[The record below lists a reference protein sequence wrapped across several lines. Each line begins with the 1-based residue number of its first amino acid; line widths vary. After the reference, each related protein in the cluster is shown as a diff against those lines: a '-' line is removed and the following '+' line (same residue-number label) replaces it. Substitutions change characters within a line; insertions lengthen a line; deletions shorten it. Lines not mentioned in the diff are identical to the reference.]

1 MNVDVIIA
9 GRGGGSSED
18 LMAFNNE
25 DVVMAFYNSRVPIIS
40 AVGHEID
47 SVLTDFAADDS
58 APTPS
63 VAAETVIASH
73 ININM
78 SLSDLEK
85 RLINSLNI
93 KIRTEKDKY
102 IKISNSRIFREPQFI
117 LFDRYQIVDDIL
129 KNIFL
134 LGENRITKK
143 YSELQK
149 FDNIS
154 IYIKSNLE
162 STKNKFLL
170 IQERIENFS
179 PLGTLKRGYS
189 VVRNKNKNVI
199 KSIKQVNLG
208 EEIEI
213 ILEDGKI
220 IAEVK
225 GKV

>member
-1 MNVDVIIA
+1 MKHYV
-9 GRGGGSSED
+9 
-18 LMAFNNE
+18 
-25 DVVMAFYNSRVPIIS
+25 
-40 AVGHEID
+40 
-47 SVLTDFAADDS
+47 T
-58 APTPS
+58 
-63 VAAETVIASH
+63 
-73 ININM
+73 
-78 SLSDLEK
+78 K
-85 RLINSLNI
+85 
-93 KIRTEKDKY
+93 
-102 IKISNSRIFREPQFI
+102 SNF
-117 LFDRYQIVDDIL
+117 V
-129 KNIFL
+129 
-134 LGENRITKK
+134 RITKK

>member
-1 MNVDVIIA
+1 M
-9 GRGGGSSED
+9 
-18 LMAFNNE
+18 
-25 DVVMAFYNSRVPIIS
+25 
-40 AVGHEID
+40 
-47 SVLTDFAADDS
+47 
-58 APTPS
+58 
-63 VAAETVIASH
+63 
-73 ININM
+73 
-78 SLSDLEK
+78 
-85 RLINSLNI
+85 
-93 KIRTEKDKY
+93 
-102 IKISNSRIFREPQFI
+102 
-117 LFDRYQIVDDIL
+117 
-129 KNIFL
+129 
-134 LGENRITKK
+134 GENRITKK

>member
-1 MNVDVIIA
+1 
-9 GRGGGSSED
+9 
-18 LMAFNNE
+18 
-25 DVVMAFYNSRVPIIS
+25 
-40 AVGHEID
+40 
-47 SVLTDFAADDS
+47 
-58 APTPS
+58 
-63 VAAETVIASH
+63 
-73 ININM
+73 M
-78 SLSDLEK
+78 SLNDLEK
-85 RLINSLNI
+85 RLVNSLNI

-102 IKISNSRIFREPQFI
+102 TKISNSRIFREPQFI

-134 LGENRITKK
+134 LGKNRITKK
-143 YSELQK
+143 FSELQK
-149 FDNIS
+149 YDNIS

-170 IQERIENFS
+170 VQERIENFS

-208 EEIEI
+208 DEIEI
-213 ILEDGKI
+213 ILEEGKI